1 MNTRSTGRPR
11 SRPKRRESGSAGSRG
26 AAATERGTGSRRY
39 RREYSERTLR
49 GYADAVVPSLPRI
62 SPELYARIATI
73 TLALLGLIVFTGAA
87 VRLSGS
93 GLGCPTWPEC
103 HGAVI
108 QTELDT
114 HGP

>member
-11 SRPKRRESGSAGSRG
+11 SSPKRRDKGSSGKRG
-26 AAATERGTGSRRY
+26 R
-39 RREYSERTLR
+39 
-49 GYADAVVPSLPRI
+49 
-62 SPELYARIATI
+62 ATI
-73 TLALLGLIVFTGAA
+73 ALALLTAIVFTGAA
-87 VRLSGS
+87 VRLTGS

-114 HGP
+114 HGAIEYGNRLLTGVVGAAAIVAFLAAFLRRPFRRD